1 MTEMILQETPYQ
13 VRIEDVFEGPM
24 DLLVHL
30 VQKNEVDIYDIP
42 IALIT
47 EQYMQYLDMMKAMNI
62 DVAGNFLLMA
72 ATLAHIKSRMLLPVH
87 EDEPEEEDPRMELV
101 RPLEEYLQL
110 KYAAEDLATRVR
122 LDWDVF
128 ARSASEIDE
137 STTQQEPEGFVKVSL
152 FQLIDAFQRV
162 IKRVSAEPF
171 MNITVDTISVKA
183 RIAEIVDLLEG
194 KESITFEELFEG
206 DATRGEVIVTFLAL
220 LEMAKSQVVRI
231 MQHIESGIIR
241 IFNG

>member
-1 MTEMILQETPYQ
+1 MTETTIQETPYQ
-13 VRIEDVFEGPM
+13 VQIQDVFEGPM

-42 IALIT
+42 IALIA
-47 EQYMQYLDMMKAMNI
+47 EQYMQYLNVMKAMNI

-87 EDEPEEEDPRMELV
+87 EDEAEEEDPRMELV

-110 KYAAEDLATRVR
+110 KCAAEDLATRVR

-128 ARSASEIDE
+128 ARSAGEMDE
-137 STTQQEPEGFVKVSL
+137 STAPEPEGFVKVSL

-162 IKRVSAEPF
+162 IKRVSPEPF
-171 MNITVDTISVKA
+171 MDITVNTISVKA
-183 RIAEIVDLLEG
+183 RITEIVDLLDG

-206 DATRGEVIVTFLAL
+206 HATRGEVIVTFLAL

-231 MQHIESGIIR
+231 MQHIESGVIR